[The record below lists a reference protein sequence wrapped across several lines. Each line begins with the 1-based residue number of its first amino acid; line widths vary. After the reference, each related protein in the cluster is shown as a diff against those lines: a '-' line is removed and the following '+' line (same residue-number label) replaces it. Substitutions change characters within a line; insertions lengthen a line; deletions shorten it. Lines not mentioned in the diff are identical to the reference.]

1 MNHDC
6 DGDGRA
12 NGRAQA
18 AGRVA
23 DTLHEP
29 TFVPREPHLHRPRS
43 SWECPRLTHAER
55 EANAPERTEAQS
67 SGCEYSDHRPVGH
80 DGRQNSPGTK
90 SVAQPSTGHLKKRI
104 GPNEGPENNA

>member
-1 MNHDC
+1 MDHDC
-6 DGDGRA
+6 YGDGWA

-23 DTLHEP
+23 DSLHKAA
-29 TFVPREPHLHRPRS
+29 FVAWEPHLHRPRS

-55 EANAPERTEAQS
+55 EANAPERAEAQS

-80 DGRQNSPGTK
+80 DGRQNSSGAKP
-90 SVAQPSTGHLKKRI
+90 VAQPSTGHLK
-104 GPNEGPENNA
+104 

>member
-23 DTLHEP
+23 DSLHKAA
-29 TFVPREPHLHRPRS
+29 FVAWEPHLHRPRCS
-43 SWECPRLTHAER
+43 RKRSRLTYAER

-67 SGCEYSDHRPVGH
+67 FGCKYSDHRPVGH
-80 DGRQNSPGTK
+80 DGRQNSPGAK
-90 SVAQPSTGHLKKRI
+90 PVAQPSTGHLK
-104 GPNEGPENNA
+104 